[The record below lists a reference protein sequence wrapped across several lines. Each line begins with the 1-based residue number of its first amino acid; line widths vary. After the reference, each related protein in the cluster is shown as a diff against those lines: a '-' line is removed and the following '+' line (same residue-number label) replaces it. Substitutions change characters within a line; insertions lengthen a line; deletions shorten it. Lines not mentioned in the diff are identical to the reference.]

1 MRKTDTLPLLT
12 ITIAGKKLANGNTG
26 QTKHWSSSHKERK
39 EWMRAI
45 RDADVE
51 DADGWVAP
59 PCEYVDQYGTLDI
72 PVGIEIQRCLGP
84 RERHWDAD
92 SVLRGN
98 AKQLIDSLVELQF
111 IHDDSVKYLPWAIGT
126 QSEARHSVS
135 HVVVK
140 FWSTV

>member
-1 MRKTDTLPLLT
+1 MKAEKQLIS
-12 ITIAGKKLANGNTG
+12 ITIAGKKLSNGNNG
-26 QTKHWSSSHKERK
+26 QTKHWSRSHQERK

-45 RDADVE
+45 IDSDVE
-51 DADGWVAP
+51 DEDGWICSVE
-59 PCEYVDQYGTLDI
+59 EYVEHHSTPSK
-72 PVGIEIQRCLGP
+72 PVGIEVHRCLGP

-98 AKQLIDSLVELQF
+98 AKQLIDSLVELGMLG
-111 IHDDSVKYLPWAIGT
+111 DDDRRHVAWAIGT
-126 QSEARHSVS
+126 QSEARHSAS